1 MQIQACSHTP
11 PASFVLFFSTAHS
24 YQPSWTNTKIHMLHH
39 HERHG
44 IEDIAESAT
53 SLARPR
59 GPSAHPKIRTIFPLP
74 IGRALFVFALP
85 VTLQSDNPHLR
96 RYPSF
101 HGQPLPKSI
110 GSAEQSAAAG
120 FFRPAFPHTHDK
132 AAASCVRT
140 MTHTCAVVQ
149 T

>member
-24 YQPSWTNTKIHMLHH
+24 YQPSWTNTKIHVTTLRTSRHRGHH
-39 HERHG
+39 R
-44 IEDIAESAT
+44 ESDKPGAAT
-53 SLARPR
+53 WA
-59 GPSAHPKIRTIFPLP
+59 IRASENTDRLP
-74 IGRALFVFALP
+74 ISRALFVFALP
-85 VTLQSDNPHLR
+85 VTLQSDNSHLH
-96 RYPSF
+96 RYPSL

-110 GSAEQSAAAG
+110 GDGSAEQSAAAG

-140 MTHTCAVVQ
+140 MIHTCAVVQ